1 MSKKAKLI
9 CIFALS
15 LCLFLG
21 LENKLDK
28 DSNTINATLLLYNTE
43 TKSALLEAANGDL
56 WAISEIELPRKN
68 GCFVITY
75 TQENDILS
83 LTCNG
88 QELFFK

>member
-9 CIFALS
+9 CIFTLS
-15 LCLFLG
+15 LCLFLS
-21 LENKLDK
+21 LENQLDK
-28 DSNTINATLLLYNTE
+28 DTDSINATLLLYNAE
-43 TKSALLEAANGDL
+43 TKSALLEDSNGDL
-56 WAISEIELPRKN
+56 WAISEIELPRKD